1 MKALIVGGLLACAS
15 IIMAPATHAEGLTQ
29 EAPDPEV
36 MRAER
41 LYQSGIQALRLKQ
54 FPSAIGFFER
64 SLPMKRN
71 TADVFYNLVQATRQT
86 EQWDKLVLYGQG
98 FLFREQ
104 GTKDAAMMG
113 KLVAQTFDLLDGF
126 GRKPVVYRFEVAP
139 GGSEIRI
146 NGVPVAND
154 ASEVRLMPGKYVIS
168 VEPEDYVGW
177 QEELVVKVGAE
188 GQTIKRELAARVYR
202 SKVRVA
208 SEPGDGVRVYLDDVQ
223 IGVTPLADVELDTGR
238 RYLFRFERDGYDS
251 WVRYIT
257 LRKGEVLELKPRME
271 KVTANRETRR

>member
-1 MKALIVGGLLACAS
+1 
-15 IIMAPATHAEGLTQ
+15 
-29 EAPDPEV
+29 
-36 MRAER
+36 
-41 LYQSGIQALRLKQ
+41 
-54 FPSAIGFFER
+54 
-64 SLPMKRN
+64 
-71 TADVFYNLVQATRQT
+71 
-86 EQWDKLVLYGQG
+86 
-98 FLFREQ
+98 
-104 GTKDAAMMG
+104 
-113 KLVAQTFDLLDGF
+113 
-126 GRKPVVYRFEVAP
+126 
-139 GGSEIRI
+139 
-146 NGVPVAND
+146 
-154 ASEVRLMPGKYVIS
+154 MPGKYVIS